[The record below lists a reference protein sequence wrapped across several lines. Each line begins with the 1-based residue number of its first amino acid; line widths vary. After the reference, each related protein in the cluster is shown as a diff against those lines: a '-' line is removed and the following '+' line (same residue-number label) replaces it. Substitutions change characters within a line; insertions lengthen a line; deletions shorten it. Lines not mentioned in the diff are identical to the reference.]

1 MTFPNMTGALSG
13 IKVLDLSRVLAGPW
27 STQILGDLG
36 ADVIKVE
43 SINGDDTRQ
52 WGPPFMENEAG
63 DSAYYLSANRN
74 KRSIVIDLSTPQGQA
89 LLKQLALKADV
100 LIENFKF
107 GGLEKYGLDAKT
119 LLAAHPKLVYC
130 SITGFGQ
137 SGPYRQ
143 RPGYDFVIQ
152 GMAGLMSITGTE
164 SSGPLRVG
172 VAVTDLATGLYA
184 TVAILAALRHAEQ
197 TGQGQHLDVSLMD
210 TQVSMLAN
218 QSLNYLVGGRPPGL
232 IGNTHPTIVPYQVFK
247 TNDRPLIVAVGN
259 DGQFKA
265 FCSILKCPEWAS
277 DERFST
283 NRQRVINR
291 DQLVELIQQKLLTEG
306 VEHWL
311 EQLLAHNIPAG
322 PVNRLDDVFNDPHVQ
337 ERRMAQ
343 SIQRGE
349 DVLPTVRFPV
359 EMSQTPAAVHRPP
372 PRLAEHTKEVL
383 MEWLGMGAEE
393 ITALSQQRVVVE

>member
-1 MTFPNMTGALSG
+1 MTGALSG

-184 TVAILAALRHAEQ
+184 TVAILAAL
-197 TGQGQHLDVSLMD
+197 
-210 TQVSMLAN
+210 N
-218 QSLNYLVGGRPPGL
+218 
-232 IGNTHPTIVPYQVFK
+232 
-247 TNDRPLIVAVGN
+247 
-259 DGQFKA
+259 
-265 FCSILKCPEWAS
+265 
-277 DERFST
+277 
-283 NRQRVINR
+283 
-291 DQLVELIQQKLLTEG
+291 
-306 VEHWL
+306 
-311 EQLLAHNIPAG
+311 
-322 PVNRLDDVFNDPHVQ
+322 
-337 ERRMAQ
+337 
-343 SIQRGE
+343 
-349 DVLPTVRFPV
+349 
-359 EMSQTPAAVHRPP
+359 
-372 PRLAEHTKEVL
+372 
-383 MEWLGMGAEE
+383 
-393 ITALSQQRVVVE
+393 